1 MLFKKS
7 GKRWRNPFLLLLH
20 YTEKAGQCSK
30 PRQRNKRH
38 KYWKRKA
45 SLFLDNMTAWY
56 AENSMGSTKIAIIN
70 DFRNRGRY
78 KINIQNSTV
87 FPYTS
92 NTQFQMKLKKK
103 QKGI

>member
-1 MLFKKS
+1 
-7 GKRWRNPFLLLLH
+7 
-20 YTEKAGQCSK
+20 
-30 PRQRNKRH
+30 
-38 KYWKRKA
+38 
-45 SLFLDNMTAWY
+45 MTAWY

-78 KINIQNSTV
+78 KFNIQNSTV

-103 QKGI
+103 QKVYKNKPNKDVQVYYTTKCYCKKFQKT

>member
-1 MLFKKS
+1 
-7 GKRWRNPFLLLLH
+7 
-20 YTEKAGQCSK
+20 
-30 PRQRNKRH
+30 
-38 KYWKRKA
+38 
-45 SLFLDNMTAWY
+45 MTAWY